1 MLTVRFFFLNR
12 KTFPKRLIDWCLM
25 PTLAVFQL
33 YCGVFLKES
42 DNSLKEKTAMIDK
55 ITNYNINQSS
65 GKPITPTKGY
75 I

>member
-1 MLTVRFFFLNR
+1 
-12 KTFPKRLIDWCLM
+12 M